1 MLAFVKKEAGF
12 GGEIRDWTEPKIQDP
27 GEVLIEVKSC
37 GICGSDVHFYE
48 WPEEMHDQLAKAVTF
63 PRVLGHEAAGVLKEV
78 GKEVKDFKVGDRV
91 VCETWGGCGLCY
103 YCRLGRFN
111 HCLHQK
117 RIGQKAD
124 GGMAKY
130 MVVPSLSL
138 YKIPEGL
145 SYDQGAVVEPLGV
158 ALHAF
163 ERSHI
168 KPGDDLV
175 IIGPGAI
182 GLLGAILAQ
191 AMGVGKLFVIGLD
204 LDKDRL
210 KVGASVGARTLVV
223 NQDPIQETIL
233 QATDGKGV
241 DSVLD
246 TSGSRESIPMALKVL
261 KQGGEIL
268 EVGIG
273 APFSFDYV
281 ELVRKEAI
289 LIGSYRRLPSTWMR
303 AISLIAQKKVDVSPV
318 ITHLLPLQKAKEGF
332 ETLIHRKG
340 LKVILNP

>member
-1 MLAFVKKEAGF
+1 VKKEAGF
-12 GGEIRDWTEPKIQDP
+12 GGGVREWPDPRIQNP
-27 GEVLIEVKSC
+27 NEVLIEVKAC

-48 WPEEMHDQLAKAVTF
+48 WPEEMNTQLLKVLTL
-63 PRVLGHEAAGVLKEV
+63 PRVLGHEAAGVLMEV
-78 GKEVKDFKVGDRV
+78 GKEVRDFKVGDRV

-130 MVVPSLSL
+130 LVVPSLSL
-138 YKIPEGL
+138 YKIPESL
-145 SYDQGAVVEPLGV
+145 SYNEGAVVEPLGV

-163 ERSHI
+163 ERSRI
-168 KPGDDLV
+168 KPGDDLM
-175 IIGPGAI
+175 IIGPGPI
-182 GLLGAILAQ
+182 GLLGAMLAR
-191 AMGVGKLFVIGLD
+191 AMGVGKLFVLGLGVD
-204 LDKDRL
+204 QDRL
-210 KVGASVGARTLVV
+210 KVASSLGARSLQVDL
-223 NQDPIQETIL
+223 DPCQEVIL

-241 DSVLD
+241 DVVLD
-246 TSGSRESIPMALKVL
+246 TSGARDSIPFALKLL

-268 EVGIG
+268 EIGIG
-273 APFSFDYV
+273 PSFSFDYV

-303 AISLIAQKKVDVSPV
+303 AINMIATKRVDVSPV
-318 ITHLLPLQKAKEGF
+318 ITHLLPLEKTKEGF
-332 ETLIHRKG
+332 EALIQRKG